1 MYEFLSKFLNETN
14 ANITNEFSVSGVY
27 RSLNY
32 TGSLAKFTWTDSFT
46 TTKCS
51 LHFDKLQKN
60 EIHSLNTLFLDDPV
74 YGGLL
79 PGKRTLQSLEMLTG
93 MCVVVQ

>member
-1 MYEFLSKFLNETN
+1 MNLVF
-14 ANITNEFSVSGVY
+14 SGVY

-32 TGSLAKFTWTDSFT
+32 TGSLAKFTWTGSFT
-46 TTKCS
+46 THATKCS
-51 LHFDKLQKN
+51 FHVDKLQKT
-60 EIHSLNTLFLDDPV
+60 EIHSLNTSFLDDPV

-79 PGKRTLQSLEMLTG
+79 PGKRTLQSLKILIG

>member
-1 MYEFLSKFLNETN
+1 MFVKFLNETN
-14 ANITNEFSVSGVY
+14 ANITNEFSFSGVY

-32 TGSLAKFTWTDSFT
+32 TVSLAKFTWTGSFT
-46 TTKCS
+46 THTTKCS
-51 LHFDKLQKN
+51 LHFDNLQKN

-79 PGKRTLQSLEMLTG
+79 PGKRTLQSLKMLTG